1 MHHMVN
7 SALKLLLIGRLFYEE
22 IESEREIGRCA
33 LSISPIRS
41 RYDCSSD
48 QSVSESFAVNN
59 NVFHYPS
66 HMREVR
72 YGTVEASS
80 DSLLSLST
88 CLVHRLASDQKKKF
102 HTQFPLSLSPPV
114 VFVSRLLSTIAG
126 SWSAHLCQS
135 RAPPSL
141 SPESLLCQRAQI
153 FQFSV
158 LLTLPSPTLSAFSPP
173 SPLPTFLSLLP
184 ATTPAS

>member
-1 MHHMVN
+1 
-7 SALKLLLIGRLFYEE
+7 LEG
-22 IESEREIGRCA
+22 A
-33 LSISPIRS
+33 LSRS
-41 RYDCSSD
+41 RPFGVDMIVHPTKVFLNLLPSTITCSIIHPTC
-48 QSVSESFAVNN
+48 E
-59 NVFHYPS
+59 
-66 HMREVR
+66 R

-88 CLVHRLASDQKKKF
+88 CLVHRLASDQKKKI
-102 HTQFPLSLSPPV
+102 HTQFPLSPPV

-158 LLTLPSPTLSAFSPP
+158 LLTLPSPTLTAFSPP

>member
-1 MHHMVN
+1 MDISSRAHASYGELSSQV
-7 SALKLLLIGRLFYEE
+7 AVDGQVILRGDRVR
-22 IESEREIGRCA
+22 EREIGRCA

-102 HTQFPLSLSPPV
+102 HTQFPLSLSPRCFCLPFV
-114 VFVSRLLSTIAG
+114 VNYSRILVSTFVSEP
-126 SWSAHLCQS
+126 C
-135 RAPPSL
+135 
-141 SPESLLCQRAQI
+141 
-153 FQFSV
+153 
-158 LLTLPSPTLSAFSPP
+158 
-173 SPLPTFLSLLP
+173 SPLSLSLLNP
-184 ATTPAS
+184 FCVREPKSSSSLSSSPYLPQP